1 MIIKSI
7 NITEGFFYRKIKFQ
21 DGINLIFS
29 KKNSCGKTT
38 LLRFLLYSLG
48 YNLSLIHI

>member
-7 NITEGFFYRKIKFQ
+7 NITEGFFNRKIKFQ

-38 LLRFLLYSLG
+38 LL
-48 YNLSLIHI
+48 NLSYVKLKLL